1 MSEMYSKEQLAEMKE
16 ELIRELRKIYDDDDF
31 VRGAIVFLPSENFI
45 PHLLYY
51 IHNADFEI
59 APEDIL
65 YCITTI
71 YDDLGL
77 DLPSE

>member
-45 PHLLYY
+45 PHLLCAYVGHGNVY
-51 IHNADFEI
+51 VMLARTCSGGNLRPRGRA
-59 APEDIL
+59 
-65 YCITTI
+65 
-71 YDDLGL
+71 G
-77 DLPSE
+77 